1 MASQGRMVCGL
12 DIGTTK
18 VCAIIGEIGPTGT
31 IDVIGVGTDAC
42 TGLRKGVVMNI
53 QKTLESI
60 RKAVEEAE
68 LMSGYDVRDVF
79 VGIAGAHIQAKNS
92 RGVIA
97 VNRKGGII
105 AQDDVDRV
113 IEAAQAVP
121 LQPGRRMLHV
131 VPQTF
136 VVDDQAEI
144 LDPVGMNGVR
154 LEGEVH
160 IVTGDVS
167 KVQSLLQ
174 AVEGAGLRV
183 ADIVLEPLAS
193 SMAVLDEDEKE
204 MGVAMVDIGGGT
216 TDVAIF
222 SGSCIR
228 HTSSIPI
235 GGDLVTTDVS
245 YGLKVPKGRAEE
257 IKKKHG
263 SAMQALVP
271 RDSCFVV
278 PGVGANDQRELTR
291 LELAA
296 IIEPRMVEIYRSV
309 AAELRQLGLYQS
321 LGAGLVLT
329 GGGSLLPG
337 AAELAHSVIGLPVRL
352 GTPRGF
358 GGLIDSASTPKH
370 ATGVGL
376 VLCGQANS
384 GPGTS
389 GGTVQG
395 PNGDRIKDLLGRM
408 TEWVSRYF

>member
-1 MASQGRMVCGL
+1 MATQGRVVCGL

-18 VCAIIGEIGPTGT
+18 VCAIIGEIAPTGELE
-31 IDVIGVGTDAC
+31 VIGVGSVAC
-42 TGLRKGVVMNI
+42 AGLRKGVVMNI
-53 QKTLESI
+53 QKTIESI

-68 LMSGYDVRDVF
+68 LMSGVDVRDVF

-97 VNRKGGII
+97 VSRKGGII
-105 AQDDVDRV
+105 AQLDVDRV

-136 VVDDQAEI
+136 VVDDQPGI

-174 AVEGAGLRV
+174 AVEGAGLQV

-204 MGVAMVDIGGGT
+204 LGVAMVDIGGGT

-222 SGSCIR
+222 SNSCIR

-235 GGDLVTTDVS
+235 GGDLVTTDIS

-257 IKKKHG
+257 IKKKYG
-263 SAMQALVP
+263 CAMQALVP
-271 RDSCFVV
+271 RDDCFVV
-278 PGVGANDQRELTR
+278 PGVGAYDQRELTR
-291 LELAA
+291 LELAS

-309 AAELRQLGLYQS
+309 AAEFRQLGS
-321 LGAGLVLT
+321 NANLGAGLVLT

-337 AAELAHSVIGLPVRL
+337 AAELARSIIGLPVRL

-358 GGLIDSASTPKH
+358 GGLVDSASTPKH

-376 VLCGQANS
+376 VLYGQANAAS
-384 GPGTS
+384 LPSPASTGPGA
-389 GGTVQG
+389 
-395 PNGDRIKDLLGRM
+395 DRIKDLLGRM

>member
-1 MASQGRMVCGL
+1 MAAQGRVVCGL

-18 VCAIIGEIGPTGT
+18 VCAIIAELGPSGT
-31 IDVIGVGTDAC
+31 LDVIGVGTDAC

-53 QKTLESI
+53 QKTIESI

-68 LMSGYDVRDVF
+68 LMSGVDVREAF

-97 VNRKGGII
+97 VSRKGGII
-105 AQDDVDRV
+105 AQVDVDRV

-136 VVDDQAEI
+136 VVDDQPGI

-174 AVEGAGLRV
+174 AVEGAELRV

-204 MGVAMVDIGGGT
+204 LGVAMVDIGGGT

-235 GGDLVTTDVS
+235 GGDLVTTDIS

-263 SAMQALVP
+263 CAMQALVS
-271 RDSCFVV
+271 RDDCFVV
-278 PGVGANDQRELTR
+278 PGVGAYDQRELTR
-291 LELAA
+291 MELVS

-309 AAELRQLGLYQS
+309 AAELRQLGLYTS

-337 AAELAHSVIGLPVRL
+337 AAELAQSVIGLPVRL

-358 GGLIDSASTPKH
+358 GGLVDSASTPKH
-370 ATGVGL
+370 ATGIGL
-376 VLCGQANS
+376 VLYGQANTQS
-384 GPGTS
+384 LPVGGGAGPGA
-389 GGTVQG
+389 
-395 PNGDRIKDLLGRM
+395 DRIKDLLGRM